1 MPPFN
6 PKYRI
11 SAIEKAKAILEQQ
24 PVFLDTETT
33 GLNRDD
39 EIVEISIIDFDESI
53 LMSELV
59 RPRKKIPDEA
69 YFIHGISNEMVAG
82 EKPFYVLW
90 QEIRSILFGRT
101 IAIYNA
107 EYDLRLLQQTYS
119 QYGQPWRE
127 NFTTACIMLLFAE
140 YMGEWD
146 IRRNSYRIYS
156 LEKAGKMMGITLPNS
171 HRAADD
177 ARLTRALLIAIAHSK
192 E

>member
-1 MPPFN
+1 MPPFDTS
-6 PKYRI
+6 YRK
-11 SAIEKAKAILEQQ
+11 SAITKAKAIIEQK

-33 GLNRDD
+33 GLNKDD
-39 EIVEISIIDFDESI
+39 EIVEISIIEFDESI
-53 LMSELV
+53 LFNELV
-59 RPRKKIPDEA
+59 RPRKMIPDEA
-69 YFIHGISNEMVAG
+69 FFIHGISNEMVAD

-90 QEIRSILFGRT
+90 QQIRSILFGRT

-107 EYDLRLLQQTYS
+107 EFDLRLLQQTYS

-127 NFTTACIMLLFAE
+127 NFSTVCVMHLFAE

-146 IRRNSYRIYS
+146 IRRNSYRVYS
-156 LEKAGKMMGITLPNS
+156 LEKAGKMMGITLQNS

-177 ARLTRALLIAIAHSK
+177 ARLTRALLLSIANSK